1 MTASICRLLLPALL
15 LVAACSEPPRDPART
30 IADADPESGRL
41 MMEYYACGS
50 CHTIPGIRNADGVV
64 GPPLMFFSRR
74 SLFAGSI
81 PNNADNLVRFLLDP
95 QAVRPDTAMPDVGAT
110 EPEARDMAAYLYT
123 LE

>member
-30 IADADPESGRL
+30 ITDADPESGRL

-81 PNNADNLVRFLLDP
+81 PNNADNLVHFLLDP
-95 QAVRPDTAMPDVGAT
+95 QAMRPDTAMPDVGAT